1 MKRKHEYSK
10 IIASISIAMWI
21 FVNMYALVMMA
32 LTLDLSPLAYVI
44 GSVDAVVAIVLT
56 AYYAKAKLENQIKL
70 RKQYGDLAR
79 EVERENIRDDESW
92 I

>member
-79 EVERENIRDDESW
+79 EVERESVRDDESW